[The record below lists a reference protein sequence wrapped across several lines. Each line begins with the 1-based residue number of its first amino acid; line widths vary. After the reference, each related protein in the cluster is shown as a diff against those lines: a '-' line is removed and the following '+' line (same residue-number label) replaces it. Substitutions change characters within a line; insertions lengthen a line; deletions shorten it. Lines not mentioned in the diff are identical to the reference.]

1 LRKFLADRA
10 DHTDPRHLRDPRAKF
25 KMKLSTTM
33 KRIILVLGILVCLAA
48 TVNVIKAQSSSE
60 GVINYEVKIDM
71 HRRIPKEREN
81 MKAMIPQFRTENYQL
96 FFNSNESMYKKVEED
111 SEEQMSST
119 NAGGGMQIRMIT
131 PKQEVYLDN
140 ASQERVM
147 LREFMGKEYLV
158 GDTLKVAPWKFGTEI
173 KTIQGYECKQAF
185 YTDETRPDQKLEIT
199 AWYTD
204 KIRPFL
210 GPERHQSLPGTIL
223 AVDINNGER
232 VLVARTIEF
241 RPLKKNE
248 LKKPNKGVKVTDAE
262 YRAMV
267 EEQMKKNGGGT
278 QFKIGG

>member
-1 LRKFLADRA
+1 
-10 DHTDPRHLRDPRAKF
+10 
-25 KMKLSTTM
+25 MKVAL
-33 KRIILVLGILVCLAA
+33 LLLGIATSLA
-48 TVNVIKAQSSSE
+48 TINVINAQSSE

-81 MKAMIPQFRTENYQL
+81 MKAMIPQFRTENYQV
-96 FFNSNESMYKKVEED
+96 FFNANESMFKKVEED
-111 SEEQMSST
+111 SEEDMSAT
-119 NAGGGMQIRMIT
+119 GQGGGMQIRMMT

-140 ASQERVM
+140 VSQERIV

-185 YTDETRPDQKLEIT
+185 YTDDSRPDQKMEVT

-210 GPERHQSLPGTIL
+210 GPERFQSLPGTIL
-223 AVDINNGER
+223 AVDVNNGER
-232 VLVARTIEF
+232 VFVAKSIEF

-248 LKKPNKGVKVTDAE
+248 LKKPTKGTKVSDAE

-267 EEQMKKNGGGT
+267 EEQMKKNGGM
-278 QFKIGG
+278 QIRIGG